1 MDKVVF
7 IIPSTAKVANPY
19 NSVDE
24 MPLLNILYNSIK
36 MHDISN
42 YTFVVGIDDDD
53 KFYINNQEK
62 IKEALPSNFHLH
74 FFNNCKKS
82 YVSIVNQLANV
93 AINQYNAE
101 YLQIFADDLL
111 VFSLAHI
118 PSFIDHFKKYNN
130 LCLGWG
136 QDKSVDHT
144 CSHPFVHKTHVNI
157 FNCLYPDEI
166 TNWYCDYWILDLYT
180 RLSFIGTNGIQIQ
193 RVIKSDTF
201 VIANCIGVRYNIHH
215 ITSQELDKIVGK
227 AYNVILPF
235 ANGHKSWPNHFE
247 RMNELEQVKE
257 KYESKNEIVNKV
269 LSLENPNHVPN
280 FSLKKDV
287 PSYLVVDNFYENP
300 DAVRS
305 FALSLDFNFHPNYH
319 KGKRTDMCYRF
330 DGLKERFEQLVGR
343 KIINW
348 DNYVCNGCFQ
358 CCIDGDEIVYHCD
371 TQQYAGVLFLTPNAP
386 VNAGTALFRSIHTK
400 KMKVSDEECCI
411 VFQNGFLDQTQFERV
426 DTVGNV
432 YNRLMLFDAW
442 NIHAACEYFGTTKE
456 NGRLFQLFFF
466 DLE

>member
-7 IIPSTAKVANPY
+7 IIPSTAKITKPY
-19 NSVDE
+19 NTVDE

-36 MHDISN
+36 AYDISN
-42 YTFVVGIDDDD
+42 YTFIVGIDDDD
-53 KFYINNQEK
+53 EFYINNQEK
-62 IKEALPSNFHLH
+62 IKEVLPCNFHLH
-74 FFNNCKKS
+74 FFDNCKKS

-93 AINQYNAE
+93 AINEYNAE
-101 YLQIFADDLL
+101 YLQIFADDLI
-111 VFSLAHI
+111 VYSLSHI
-118 PSFIDHFKKYNN
+118 QLFVDHFKKHNN

-136 QDKSVDHT
+136 QDASVTHT
-144 CSHPFVHKTHVNI
+144 CSHPFIHKTHVNI

-166 TNWYCDYWILDLYT
+166 TNWHCDDWILHLYT
-180 RLSFIGTNGIQIQ
+180 KLIGINGMHYVVKTNQ
-193 RVIKSDTF
+193 F
-201 VIANCIGVRYNIHH
+201 VIANQICVRYNVHYIPKL
-215 ITSQELDKIVGK
+215 ELSVIIDKS
-227 AYNVILPF
+227 YNTILPF
-235 ANGHKSWPNHFE
+235 ACGHKSWPNHFE

-257 KYESKNEIVNKV
+257 KYESNNEIVNKV

-287 PSYLVVDNFYENP
+287 SSYLVVDNFYENP

-348 DNYVCNGCFQ
+348 DNYGCNGCFQ
-358 CCIDGDEIVYHCD
+358 YCIDGDQIVYHCD

-400 KMKVSDEECCI
+400 KMKVSNEECRI
-411 VFQNGFLDQTQFERV
+411 VFQNGFLDSTQFERV

-432 YNRLMLFDAW
+432 YNRLILFDALH
-442 NIHAACEYFGTTKE
+442 IHAACEYFGTTKE